1 MAGIV
6 VAAAVLVEAR
16 IAAIDVAVDVLVGC
30 GGGDRCRRVAGSPCG
45 NYRLEV
51 RSVVSQQRRSQAV
64 ERCIEKEPA
73 IRCLPQQRR
82 LRPLYCGRF
91 GQS

>member
-30 GGGDRCRRVAGSPCG
+30 GGGSLPAGCEFG
-45 NYRLEV
+45 
-51 RSVVSQQRRSQAV
+51 
-64 ERCIEKEPA
+64 EP
-73 IRCLPQQRR
+73 
-82 LRPLYCGRF
+82 
-91 GQS
+91 